1 MLAHIGTALLVILA
15 LIICCAGYQALF
27 GPAPRAERA
36 ERVLKVSLAVLGA
49 ALGLTADQEI
59 AEWVRELVRS
69 VTEMIETARVG
80 QSP

>member
-27 GPAPRAERA
+27 GPTPRAEQA